1 MQKVA
6 STKSSIRGQRSGVS
20 LVKAGIVTAVLF
32 ILTACGSGAGD
43 PVQNSPTQALEAPAL
58 SHLSDA
64 ELQRSAAT
72 GSKQMRTGMDNVQR
86 FAQSPSMADSMN
98 TADAGNMLSRLMG
111 MSGDSTSVSVDSINS
126 DDVAYDANGSPVVP
140 VDTTPA
146 DDQPADMVF
155 DNDEDLWE
163 DSGTDRLIDITLGL
177 VGDAD
182 VTRAGDTVLVN
193 PDDQAL
199 CNVESLDMQS
209 AQEMQFCLA
218 MVTDLRVRIDGQTEA
233 SGLVTYLYQEE
244 PMFSV
249 DYAPQRASYKLYLLG
264 IHKVLQQ
271 AASIAPDEYGDIPEQ
286 FEGVIELGVQ
296 IDNDTFGQEAGSINL
311 AIISPIAIEAQA
323 AGAGINIAAS
333 NLFRF
338 ENNEALGAASIE
350 LDAGAASYYF
360 TDGERIDIASSGSTF
375 KIDFVDD
382 GEQISVSKLGL
393 GRGPLTVSIDSVEVA
408 RVTLETFGFDIDT
421 ISRQLMLTSELDLDI
436 VVNLV
441 SEYFGGSPE
450 ESFRFG
456 LSATAPTNATFIAQ
470 KNGSIKLE
478 NAGPVELDWFASFGG
493 EMGQQNYLLR
503 EGECFTED
511 SVGNAL
517 FSLTVCD

>member
-1 MQKVA
+1 MQKEA
-6 STKSSIRGQRSGVS
+6 SNKCSIRSQRSVVS
-20 LVKAGIVTAVLF
+20 LVKTGLVTSALLL
-32 ILTACGSGAGD
+32 LTACGSGSGD
-43 PVQNSPTQALEAPAL
+43 PDQNHSTQALEAASL
-58 SHLSDA
+58 SHLSDVDI
-64 ELQRSAAT
+64 QRSAAT
-72 GSKQMRTGMDNVQR
+72 GSKQMRSGMDNVQR

-98 TADAGNMLSRLMG
+98 ATDASNMLSRLMG
-111 MSGDSTSVSVDSINS
+111 MSGESLVPL
-126 DDVAYDANGSPVVP
+126 DV
-140 VDTTPA
+140 TPA
-146 DDQPADMVF
+146 EGQPIDAQPANVEYN
-155 DNDEDLWE
+155 NDEDLWE
-163 DSGTDRLIDITLGL
+163 DAGTDTLIDITLGL

-182 VTRAGDTVLVN
+182 ITRDGDTVFIN

-199 CNVESLDMQS
+199 CTVDSMDMHSMQD
-209 AQEMQFCLA
+209 MQFCLA
-218 MVTDLRVRIDGQTEA
+218 MVEDLRVRIDGQTEE

-244 PMFSV
+244 PTFSV
-249 DYAPQRASYKLYLLG
+249 DYATNRASYKLYLLG
-264 IHKVLQQ
+264 VHKVLQQ
-271 AASIAPDEYGDIPEQ
+271 AASIAPEEFVDVPEQ
-286 FEGVIELGVQ
+286 FEGVIEFGVHV
-296 IDNDTFGQEAGSINL
+296 DNDTFGQEAGSINV
-311 AIISPIAIEAQA
+311 AIISPIAIEAQT

-338 ENNEALGAASIE
+338 ESDEALGTASIE

-360 TDGERIDIASSGSTF
+360 TDGERVDIASRGTTF

-393 GRGPLTVSIDSVEVA
+393 GRGPLTVSINSVEVA

-421 ISRQLMLTSELDLDI
+421 ISRQLMLTGELDFDI

-450 ESFRFG
+450 ESFGFG
-456 LSATAPTNATFIAQ
+456 LSVTAPTNATFVAQ
-470 KNGSIKLE
+470 QNDSIKLE
-478 NAGPVELDWFASFGG
+478 NAGPAELDWYASFDG
-493 EMGQQNYLLR
+493 EMGQQNYVLR